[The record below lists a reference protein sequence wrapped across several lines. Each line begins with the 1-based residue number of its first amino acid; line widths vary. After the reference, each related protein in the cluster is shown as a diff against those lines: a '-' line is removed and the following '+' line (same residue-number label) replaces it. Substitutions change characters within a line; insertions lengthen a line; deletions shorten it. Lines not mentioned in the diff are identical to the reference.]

1 MGMRGCSD
9 SMRPTHQ
16 SRIGIGGRSA
26 AANLCHV
33 HELLAAYD
41 RQVRRVSDFDG
52 VERTDRVIRILLPH
66 WRGVLWS
73 DLDESNADQAI
84 ATEIDRF
91 VGLGEFEWKYYSYDT
106 PADLPDRLRAAGFD
120 AEETETLLIGDVA
133 ALRQTSPLPDGVEL
147 REVLDEAGVEAMG
160 RVNEEGFGEPAK
172 DGFKR
177 QVLKEIQAG
186 RTRMV
191 IAFAGDRPISMGR
204 VEFYAGTEFGGLYG
218 GATVPEWRGKG
229 IFRAVVAKRT
239 AWAAEQGYRYLQTDA
254 SDDSRPILERLGFIP
269 VGTTTPFIHP

>member
-1 MGMRGCSD
+1 MRGD
-9 SMRPTHQ
+9 AVAPEVRPCA
-16 SRIGIGGRSA
+16 SLSPM
-26 AANLCHV
+26 

-41 RQVRRVSDFDG
+41 QQVRRVSNFDG

-73 DLDESNADQAI
+73 DLDETTADQAI
-84 ATEIDRF
+84 AGEIERF
-91 VGLGEFEWKYYSYDT
+91 SRLGEFEWKHYSYDT
-106 PADLPDRLRAAGFD
+106 PTDLPERLRAAGFVS
-120 AEETETLLIGDVA
+120 EETETLLIGDVA
-133 ALRQTSPLPDGVEL
+133 ALPQSGPLPDGVEL
-147 REVLDEAGVEAMG
+147 REVKDGAGVEAMA

-172 DGFKR
+172 EGFKQ

-191 IAFAGDRPISMGR
+191 VAFAGDRPISMGR
-204 VEFYAGTEFGGLYG
+204 IEVYAGTEFGGLYG
-218 GATVPEWRGKG
+218 GATVPDWRGRG
-229 IFRAVVAKRT
+229 IFRAVVAQRT

-269 VGTTTPFIHP
+269 VGTTTPYIHP

>member
-1 MGMRGCSD
+1 
-9 SMRPTHQ
+9 MRPTHQ
-16 SRIGIGGRSA
+16 SRIGTGRSA

-106 PADLPDRLRAAGFD
+106 PADLPDRLRAAGFN

-133 ALRQTSPLPDGVEL
+133 AIR
-147 REVLDEAGVEAMG
+147 
-160 RVNEEGFGEPAK
+160 
-172 DGFKR
+172 
-177 QVLKEIQAG
+177 
-186 RTRMV
+186 
-191 IAFAGDRPISMGR
+191 
-204 VEFYAGTEFGGLYG
+204 
-218 GATVPEWRGKG
+218 
-229 IFRAVVAKRT
+229 
-239 AWAAEQGYRYLQTDA
+239 
-254 SDDSRPILERLGFIP
+254 
-269 VGTTTPFIHP
+269 